1 MICTMRAEDACKL
14 VPTQGRYLDVAQLSS
29 ADDPQLTP
37 DLGLNP
43 PTVWG
48 LKSL

>member
-14 VPTQGRYLDVAQLSS
+14 VPTSRYLDVAQLSS
-29 ADDPQLTP
+29 ADDPP
-37 DLGLNP
+37 INP
-43 PTVWG
+43 GSWPKFTNCLG

>member
-14 VPTQGRYLDVAQLSS
+14 VPGYLNVAQLSL

-37 DLGLNP
+37 DLGRNP
-43 PTVWG
+43 PTA
-48 LKSL
+48 